1 MSKTNS
7 NQKQVRTLFMK
18 DANTLKFP
26 ATDGFSLAY
35 RCWNTTKPVKR
46 VVVCIHG
53 IGDYSGWFRNI
64 SPDLA
69 TDSNQ
74 VYAFDLRGFGN
85 SLEEAYPRGCVSDFD
100 RHLQDIDDFVVHLRS
115 LHKRKKLYLLGH
127 SLGGVYALWHAANH
141 PDALDGLVLAAPAV
155 VSSMN
160 SRKNQITLSFASTF
174 TPRKTHNPYASS
186 NAKNRDPE
194 EIKIMLEDPLETPQL
209 SVNYLSSVKKIL
221 LKAVL
226 KNALLIRAPVL
237 ILQGEADTTVLPA
250 GAKLLYSKLN
260 AEDKKLELF
269 PDAGHWFYD
278 ALSPAFPRTKFDP
291 AKREQFVSAV
301 KDWLRNH

>member
-1 MSKTNS
+1 
-7 NQKQVRTLFMK
+7 MK

-85 SLEEAYPRGCVSDFD
+85 SREEAYPRGCVSDFD
-100 RHLQDIDDFVVHLRS
+100 RHLQDIDDFVIHLRS

-127 SLGGVYALWHAANH
+127 SLGGVYVLWHAANH

-160 SRKNQITLSFASTF
+160 SRKNQITLSFASIF
-174 TPRKTHNPYASS
+174 TPRKTHPYASS

-194 EIKIMLEDPLETPQL
+194 EIKIMLEDPLETSQL

-221 LKAVL
+221 LRAVL

-237 ILQGEADTTVLPA
+237 ILQGEAYTTVLPA
-250 GAKLLYSKLN
+250 GAKLLYSK
-260 AEDKKLELF
+260 
-269 PDAGHWFYD
+269 
-278 ALSPAFPRTKFDP
+278 FDP
-291 AKREQFVSAV
+291 VKREQFISAV